1 MKIHP
6 LFVHFPIA
14 LFFIYAVIEIFG
26 LDHKYTELKW
36 AKRVLGILSPIFAYL
51 SILTGGLLEDMFR
64 NDANLQQIIRVHEN
78 MATFFMWTAS
88 LLALGIIAEII
99 REKIFLALREE
110 VPYTTHVEVESI
122 EEKED
127 IFVIKAIVYTYD
139 KRYKGMIV
147 GVGGRAI
154 KEIGIAAR
162 KELEAALNKKVFLE
176 LEVETDK
183 HWMERM

>member
-26 LDHKYTELKW
+26 LDHKYAELKW

-64 NDANLQQIIRVHEN
+64 NDINLRQIVRVHEN
-78 MATFFMWTAS
+78 MATLFMWIAS

-99 REKIFLALREE
+99 REKNIQLPSWANSLVTFFLFFSKRW
-110 VPYTTHVEVESI
+110 VSI
-122 EEKED
+122 LL
-127 IFVIKAIVYTYD
+127 AIVGLILITVTGALGGILVYGPDVDPIAKLLYSL
-139 KRYKGMIV
+139 IV
-147 GVGGRAI
+147 
-154 KEIGIAAR
+154 K
-162 KELEAALNKKVFLE
+162 
-176 LEVETDK
+176 
-183 HWMERM
+183 